1 MSIPFWLVNK
11 SGIPLIFKREED
23 DQEAAG
29 QFEEHERARSLTPLP
44 FSFVSSEY
52 LFTCQ
57 MRVGKYYHVTHHAL
71 DSQEGSTAAWCR
83 AFNFEKE
90 FDRRTLYVRVRQSCS
105 GGGERLVEK
114 SFEIGI
120 ITKWGKGVF
129 SRTKIVTF
137 VPLFQMV
144 NRTEHTLIVTQR
156 PSSSSNKDGDDSS
169 NELKCESGVSTNF
182 HWSHRWDR
190 LLRVRLHEGTG
201 FSEWSGS
208 FRIDKETTF
217 HVVVKSNRRENIVL
231 QISVTFKNGSYRC
244 AFMSADEFPP
254 PYRIINFS
262 EVPLFYCQTNIHSS
276 PSSSA
281 TNISTSRSDG
291 NNRVATTSS
300 SHMREFIRP
309 KECKDYVMEEPLH
322 PHSLTFSVFQEF
334 SETYDLRKHHNGGGS
349 GKSSHGFKKL
359 YYQNAIFVAF
369 TSTFQR

>member
-57 MRVGKYYHVTHHAL
+57 MRVGKHYHVMQHVDNA
-71 DSQEGSTAAWCR
+71 GSTAAWCR

-90 FDRRTLYVRVRQSCS
+90 FDRRTLYVRDRRS
-105 GGGERLVEK
+105 GGSSDRFVEK

-120 ITKWGKGVF
+120 ITKWGKGAF

-144 NRTEHTLIVTQR
+144 NRTEHTLLVTQQ
-156 PSSSSNKDGDDSS
+156 PSSSSSSSSSSNKDGDTSH
-169 NELKCESGVSTNF
+169 ELKCESGVSTNF
-182 HWSHRWDR
+182 HWSARWER
-190 LLRVRLHEGTG
+190 VLRVRLHEDTG
-201 FSEWSGS
+201 FSDWSGS

-217 HVVVKSNRRENIVL
+217 HVIVKSNRSENIVL

-244 AFMSADEFPP
+244 VFMSADEFPP

-262 EVPLFYCQTNIHSS
+262 EVPLFYCQTNVHSS
-276 PSSSA
+276 PSSSSA
-281 TNISTSRSDG
+281 NISSNSS
-291 NNRVATTSS
+291 RVATNSL

-309 KECKDYVMEEPLH
+309 KECKDYVMDEPLH

-334 SETYDLRKHHNGGGS
+334 SETYDLKKHHNGGG
-349 GKSSHGFKKL
+349 GGGNKSNNFRKL